1 MSKTFFLKLA
11 SAIAIDGNICRA
23 GEIVEVGEQE
33 AKNFLH
39 RGKATVAT
47 VEDLKAAGIELPD
60 DQDSEEGED
69 LSKLKKDELL
79 AIAKERGVEIGDGAT
94 KAQIIE
100 AIEAA
105 AAAGGENEGE

>member
-23 GEIVEVGEQE
+23 GELVEVGEQE

-60 DQDSEEGED
+60 DKEDDDED
-69 LSKLKKDELL
+69 LSKLNKDALL
-79 AIAKERGVEIGDGAT
+79 ALAKERNVEIGNGAT

-105 AAAGGENEGE
+105 AAAGGDKDEE